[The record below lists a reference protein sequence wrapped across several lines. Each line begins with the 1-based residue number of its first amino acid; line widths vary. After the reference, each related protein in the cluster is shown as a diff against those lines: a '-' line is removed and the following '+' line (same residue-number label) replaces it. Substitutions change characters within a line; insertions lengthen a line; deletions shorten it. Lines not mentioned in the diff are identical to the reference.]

1 MNLNKQEQK
10 AIEDMRS
17 VLDAITHPEGKGLA
31 CLTSGELSNIE
42 RVLGINLWQATLSK
56 KQVKRAVRGKARSV
70 MTVGFQAGGQHAA
83 IKHCFFP
90 FQVKEKVRMKS

>member
-1 MNLNKQEQK
+1 MKLNKQERK
-10 AIEDMRS
+10 AIETMRS
-17 VLDAITHPEGKGLA
+17 VLDAIDHPEGTGHV
-31 CLTSGELSNIE
+31 CLTRGDLSNIE
-42 RVLGINLWQATLSK
+42 RVLGINLWQATLGK
-56 KQVKRAVRGKARSV
+56 KQVKRAMCGKARSV